1 MSSLIRTKRTFTT
14 VLCVL
19 LVLAACTNR
28 RPSHVLP
35 PEELESILFDYHL
48 VQSMISDMPASER
61 YQKDLYFDYIYDKHH
76 VTAAEVDSS
85 LVYYARNPKEL
96 SAIYVNLSER
106 VERTIQRVEQEGLVV
121 NLRVPKAVVG
131 DSADLWYES
140 PLIQM
145 SPSYIANRFTTSVP
159 YDTNFKSNDSFVW
172 SGDVFFVH
180 PEPDSLYRY
189 LHLSLV
195 VEYDNDSIA
204 SVDTM
209 LYTSGTYCLSLADTI
224 GTKLR
229 NISSGAYYKGTNGE
243 DDVLL
248 YNTHLMRYRFVAPL
262 DSLMSDSALVGNVL
276 TDSIAIEATK
286 VDTLKPSKRVKK
298 LKVKQ

>member
-1 MSSLIRTKRTFTT
+1 M
-14 VLCVL
+14 
-19 LVLAACTNR
+19 LAACTNR

-35 PEELESILFDYHL
+35 PEELELILFDYHL

-76 VTAAEVDSS
+76 VTSAEVDSS

-96 SAIYVNLSER
+96 SAIYVSLSDKI
-106 VERTIQRVEQEGLVV
+106 ERTIQRVEQEGLVV
-121 NLRVPKAVVG
+121 NLRVPRAVEG

-140 PLIQM
+140 PLLQM
-145 SPSYIANRFTTSVP
+145 TPSYIANRFTTTIP
-159 YDTNFKSNDSFVW
+159 YDTNFKSNDSFEW
-172 SGDVFFVH
+172 SGDVLFMH
-180 PEPDSLYRY
+180 PELDSLHRY

-195 VEYDNDSIA
+195 AEYDNDSVA

-209 LYTSGTYCLSLADTI
+209 LYTSGAYCLSLADTM
-224 GTKLR
+224 GFKLR
-229 NISSGAYYKGTNGE
+229 NVSSGAYFKGTNGG

-262 DSLMSDSALVGNVL
+262 DSLASDSTLVGAL
-276 TDSIAIEATK
+276 PTDSVGIEVTK
-286 VDTLKPSKRVKK
+286 VDT
-298 LKVKQ
+298 